1 MMHRG
6 RLLLRI
12 LSVAIIL
19 VGLFWYR
26 SQPPSEYVNI
36 YNWYAM
42 LPKDVIEDFTK
53 ETGIK
58 VRLDFY
64 DSNDVLETKL
74 FAGNSGYD
82 IVFPSAAPYLARQIK
97 AGIFQPLNKRL
108 LPHLVDLEPM
118 LGEQIQRSDPHNIY
132 SVPYYWGTL
141 GFAYNEEK
149 IKEILG
155 PSAPVDSYQMLF
167 DAEILKKLHTCGVTM
182 LEEAIDV
189 YPLVLRYLG
198 KDSGSSVYEELATAH
213 DFLLKTRPYVRR
225 FSASRLVGE
234 LVSGETCLAQAWSG
248 DTQTAIREGAKLGR
262 TIKYVIPKEG
272 SSLWIDA
279 VAIPKDAPHAHNAH
293 VFINFILRPDI
304 AARISAF
311 TLLATPTLSA
321 KVLLPEELQHDPS
334 IFPPLEV
341 MAKLTLDQEQDIM
354 FERERNRMWTNFRLN
369 RRD

>member
-1 MMHRG
+1 MGTRRHH
-6 RLLLRI
+6 I
-12 LSVAIIL
+12 LKFIVVAMVIFIA
-19 VGLFWYR
+19 FWYKK
-26 SQPPSEYVNI
+26 QPTQEYVNV

-42 LPKDVIEDFTK
+42 LPRDVLTDFTK

-64 DSNDVLETKL
+64 DNNDVVETKL

-82 IVFPSAAPYLARQIK
+82 IVFPSASPYLARQIK
-97 AGIFQPLNKRL
+97 AGIFQPLRKDLIPNIR
-108 LPHLVDLEPM
+108 DLEPI
-118 LGEQIQRSDPHNIY
+118 LVEQMQLVDEGNTHSI
-132 SVPYYWGTL
+132 PYYWGTL

-155 PSAPVDSYQMLF
+155 SGAPVDSYQMLF
-167 DAEILKKLHTCGVTM
+167 DENILKKLKPCGVTM

-189 YPLVLRYLG
+189 YPLVLRYIG
-198 KDSGSSVYEELATAH
+198 KNSQSSSLDDLKSAH
-213 DFLLKTRPYVRR
+213 EALSKTRPYIRR

-248 DTQTAIREGAKLGR
+248 DTQTAIREAEKLGR

-279 VAIPKDAPHAHNAH
+279 IAIPKDAPNPGNAH

-304 AARISAF
+304 AARISEY
-311 TLLATPTLSA
+311 TLLATATISSKPL
-321 KVLLPEELQHDPS
+321 VPEEMRKDES
-334 IFPPLEV
+334 IFPPLEI
-341 MAKLTLDQEQDIM
+341 MKKLILDKEQDIS

-369 RRD
+369 RGD